1 MRIEEIASKALEQ
14 VNGDRYLLSNILFM
28 RIDELSRGAKPL
40 VNRDVKVDKLSDIA
54 LLEVAE
60 GKIGLD
66 KIEESQN

>member
-1 MRIEEIASKALEQ
+1 
-14 VNGDRYLLSNILFM
+14 YLLSNILFM

-40 VNRDVKVDKLSDIA
+40 VNKNVKADKLADIA